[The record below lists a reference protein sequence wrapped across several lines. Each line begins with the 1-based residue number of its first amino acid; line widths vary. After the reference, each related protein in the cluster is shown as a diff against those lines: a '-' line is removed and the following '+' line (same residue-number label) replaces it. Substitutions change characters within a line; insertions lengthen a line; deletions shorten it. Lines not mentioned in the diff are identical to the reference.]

1 MKMPPH
7 NTEAEQ
13 AVLAAMMLDRQCASV
28 AQKLSRDD
36 FYHVQHG
43 EILEAI
49 QQLLEADIAVDVLT
63 VTDQL
68 TKTGKIN
75 KVGGGSYIAQ
85 LADSLPTTANFNY
98 YLGILKENA
107 YRRKLIVKGN
117 ELLKAVY
124 QGTLDDVNAQLNN
137 IAQIVLDDTKN
148 EYWLVKDLL
157 IETHLDIERRT
168 LNKGKQIGIQT
179 GFVDI
184 DKMIT
189 GMEPGDV
196 IVVAARPSMGKTA
209 FALNI
214 ANYVA
219 YKYRDKGPCI
229 IFSLEMEGIQLIH
242 RLIAMNAKIN
252 LHNIRA
258 GIINEKDWDEI
269 SKAGNFISRFN
280 LIIDDT
286 PGMTTFD
293 IEQKLTQ
300 IMAKHGRPTLV
311 LIDYLQFIL
320 PPRKGMSEF
329 EMVTSNSRAI
339 KNIAKKFNVPVILLS
354 QLSRGVESRQNK
366 RPQLSDLRQSGA
378 IEQDADVVMF
388 LYRDEYYNPASD
400 KKGIAEVIIAKQRNG
415 PTGTVE
421 LLWFGEFQKFAS
433 KAKGVI
439 DSGYS
444 GQ

>member
-1 MKMPPH
+1 MMPPH

-13 AVLAAMMLDRQCASV
+13 AVLAAMMLDHQCALT
-28 AQKLSRDD
+28 AKKLNKDD
-36 FYHVQHG
+36 FYHKAHG

-49 QQLLEADIAVDVLT
+49 QQLLEQDIAVDMLT
-63 VTDQL
+63 VIEQL
-68 TKTGKIN
+68 TKTQKID

-85 LADSLPTTANFNY
+85 LADSLPTVANFNY
-98 YLGILKENA
+98 YLSILKENA

-117 ELLKAVY
+117 ELLKAAY
-124 QGTLDDVNAQLNN
+124 QRTMDDVNAQLHN
-137 IAQIVLDDTKN
+137 ITQIALDDTKN

-157 IETHLDIERRT
+157 IETHLDIEKRT
-168 LNKGKQIGIQT
+168 LNKDKKIGVQM

-184 DKMIT
+184 DNMIT
-189 GMEPGDV
+189 GMEPGDN

-219 YKYRDKGPCI
+219 YKYRDKGPCVF
-229 IFSLEMEGIQLIH
+229 FSLEMEGIQLLH
-242 RLIAMNAKIN
+242 RLIAMNARIN

-258 GIINEKDWDEI
+258 GILEPGDWDKITKAAKHI
-269 SKAGNFISRFN
+269 SVYN
-280 LIIDDT
+280 LIVDDT
-286 PGMTTFD
+286 PGLTTYD

-300 IMAKHGRPTLV
+300 IVAKHGRPTLV

-320 PPRKGMSEF
+320 PPRKGMTEF

-354 QLSRGVESRQNK
+354 QLSRGVEARQNK

-388 LYRDEYYNPASD
+388 LYRDEYYNKSSD

-421 LLWFGEFQKFAS
+421 LVWFGEFQLFAS

-439 DSGYS
+439 S
-444 GQ
+444 